1 MKLPYIN
8 KIIIGCWQLSKGHS
22 EASQTEALNV
32 IENYYQAGFRV
43 FDCADIYTGV
53 EDLLGQFI
61 RAHQLTADDI
71 RIHTKYVP
79 DMASLATLS
88 PEQTEAIID
97 RSRTRLG
104 IDQLD
109 LVQFH
114 WWHYETGSYLKA
126 LETLQDLKQ
135 QGKIKEI
142 GLTNF
147 NAERVKEMVAHGIPI
162 ASIQTQYSV
171 IDQRAKT
178 LEPVT
183 QQHDIQL
190 LCYGSVAGGLLS
202 DAYLGQSEPRE
213 PHENRSLTKY
223 LLMVEEMGRWQA
235 LQSILEVLKEIA
247 NNHNTDIASVAT
259 AYCLAQK
266 TVRACIVGVR
276 NIKHVSAHV
285 ALRDSLQLSAEELD
299 TIERTRAQF
308 KPIPGEVYELERDTS
323 GKHGRIMKYNLNLST
338 RQNPKDDLPQKI
350 QRTLR
355 SEAKL
360 QR

>member
-22 EASQTEALNV
+22 EASQTEALKV
-32 IENYYQAGFRV
+32 IESYYQAGFRV

-53 EDLLGQFI
+53 EELLGQFI
-61 RAHQLTADDI
+61 KTHQLGSKDI
-71 RIHTKYVP
+71 KVHTKYVP
-79 DMASLATLS
+79 DMASLATLT

-97 RSRTRLG
+97 RSRSRLG
-104 IDQLD
+104 LEHLD

-114 WWHYETGSYLKA
+114 WWHYETGNYLKA
-126 LETLQDLKQ
+126 LGSLQHLKQ

-147 NAERVKEMVAHGIPI
+147 NAERVFEIVDSGIPI

-171 IDQRAKT
+171 IDQRAKM
-178 LEPVT
+178 LEPVL

-202 DAYLGQSEPRE
+202 DAYLNRSEPQE

-223 LLMVEEMGRWQA
+223 LLIVEEMGGWQA
-235 LQSILEVLKEIA
+235 LQEILDVLKTLA
-247 NNHNTDIASVAT
+247 NHYNTDVASVAT

-266 TVRACIVGVR
+266 TVRACIVGAR
-276 NIKHVSAHV
+276 NTRHVPAHV
-285 ALRDSLQLSAEELD
+285 ALRDTLQLSAHD
-299 TIERTRAQF
+299 IQTIDNARARF
-308 KPIPGEVYELERDTS
+308 KPIPGDVYELERDTT
-323 GKHGRIMKYNLNLST
+323 GKHGRIMKYNLSK
-338 RQNPKDDLPQKI
+338 QSQG
-350 QRTLR
+350 
-355 SEAKL
+355 
-360 QR
+360 